1 MTEEIDYNSK
11 VLNFLAMTDTNN
23 QELAVKY
30 LESSDWDE
38 EKAVNQFFNQINI
51 NSFNSNNVFTN
62 DNIIQ
67 NNNNLNNIN
76 DTNRSINN
84 LINQNNNNQIN
95 IPLNQNNKNKKE
107 SFIYKY
113 LFKFPYQF
121 LLDCCSEN
129 REVSREAEK
138 RLFRNLPNLMD
149 DFVEFCHLI
158 KRKIGIIIF
167 YNKNSVNFLKYLI
180 MQLSRSTNCLNLMKE
195 NFIVY
200 PILANSRDGYK
211 IQELIIDNNNN
222 ELLLPSFIF
231 CFKKQNDK
239 NNNYLNPILN
249 KTHVVYIL
257 EGESIN
263 ANSFYNTLKE
273 TCEKFLLTKINDIKS
288 KDSLDKSFGLLTDGE
303 ILYQQKYEMEELER
317 KARIEEEEKTKE
329 KIEQASI
336 KKIENEIK
344 NKANDAL
351 MKIVEEPDK
360 DNPEATTICFRYPD
374 GETTKNRRFLKS
386 HKIQNLYD
394 YVTSLGEE
402 IYTEKQNKNFTLHQP
417 FPPKIYD
424 NMEYTLEQEGLYPNA
439 LVQIK
444 ED

>member
-1 MTEEIDYNSK
+1 MKEEIDYNSK
-11 VLNFLAMTDTNN
+11 ILNFLAMTDTND
-23 QELAVKY
+23 QELAAKY

-38 EKAVNQFFNQINI
+38 VKAVNQFFNQINI
-51 NSFNSNNVFTN
+51 NSFNNNIFTN

-67 NNNNLNNIN
+67 NNNIIIN

-84 LINQNNNNQIN
+84 LINENNSNQIN

-113 LFKFPYQF
+113 LFKFPYKF
-121 LLDCCSEN
+121 LVDCCSEN

-138 RLFRNLPNLMD
+138 KLFRILPNLID

-158 KRKIGIIIF
+158 KKKIGIIIF
-167 YNKNSVNFLKYLI
+167 YNKNSINFLKYLI
-180 MQLSRSTNCLNLMKE
+180 TQLSRSTNCMNLMKE
-195 NFIVY
+195 NFVTY
-200 PILANSRDGYK
+200 PILANSRDGNK
-211 IQELIIDNNNN
+211 IQELIINDNNNN
-222 ELLLPSFIF
+222 NKELLLPSFIF
-231 CFKKQNDK
+231 CFKRQNGK
-239 NNNYLNPILN
+239 NNNYLNPKLN
-249 KTHVVYIL
+249 KSHVVYTL
-257 EGESIN
+257 EGESTDI
-263 ANSFYNTLKE
+263 NSFYNALKE
-273 TCEKFLLTKINDIKS
+273 TCEKLLLKKINDIKS

-317 KARIEEEEKTKE
+317 KARIEEEEK
-329 KIEQASI
+329 IEQES
-336 KKIENEIK
+336 IENEIK
-344 NKANDAL
+344 NKARDAL

-360 DNPEATTICFRYPD
+360 DNPEVTTICFRYPD
-374 GETTKNRRFLKS
+374 GEKIKNRRFLKS

-417 FPPKIYD
+417 FPPKIY
-424 NMEYTLEQEGLYPNA
+424 NNLENTLEQEGLYPNA

>member
-1 MTEEIDYNSK
+1 MKEEIDYNSK
-11 VLNFLAMTDTNN
+11 ILNFLAMTDTSD

-38 EKAVNQFFNQINI
+38 VKAVNQFFNQINH
-51 NSFNSNNVFTN
+51 NTYNNNALTN
-62 DNIIQ
+62 DSIIQ
-67 NNNNLNNIN
+67 NNNILNASQRS
-76 DTNRSINN
+76 TNE
-84 LINQNNNNQIN
+84 LITENNNNNNPSN
-95 IPLNQNNKNKKE
+95 IRPNQNNKNKKE

-113 LFKFPYQF
+113 LFKLPYNF
-121 LLDCCSEN
+121 ILDCCTEN
-129 REVSREAEK
+129 REVSRETEK
-138 RLFRNLPNLMD
+138 KLFRVLPNLMD

-167 YNKNSVNFLKYLI
+167 YNKNSLNFLNNLI
-180 MQLSRSTNCLNLMKE
+180 MQLSRSTNCMNLMKN
-195 NFIVY
+195 NFLIY
-200 PILANSRDGYK
+200 PILANSRDGNK
-211 IQELIIDNNNN
+211 IQELIIDDNNN
-222 ELLLPSFIF
+222 EILSPSFIF
-231 CFKKQNDK
+231 CFKKQNDR

-249 KTHVVYIL
+249 KTHVVYTL
-257 EGESIN
+257 EGDSIN
-263 ANSFYNTLKE
+263 INSFYEALKQI
-273 TCEKFLLTKINDIKS
+273 CDKYLLTKINDIKS

-303 ILYQQKYEMEELER
+303 ILYQQKYEMEELEK
-317 KARIEEEEKTKE
+317 KARMEEEQNTKE
-329 KIEQASI
+329 KMEQESIE
-336 KKIENEIK
+336 KEIK
-344 NKANDAL
+344 NKAKDAL
-351 MKIVEEPDK
+351 EKIVEEPDK

-439 LVQIK
+439 LIQIK

>member
-1 MTEEIDYNSK
+1 MKEEIDYNSK
-11 VLNFLAMTDTNN
+11 ILNFLAMTDTSD

-38 EKAVNQFFNQINI
+38 VKAVNQFFNQINH
-51 NSFNSNNVFTN
+51 NTYNNNALTN
-62 DNIIQ
+62 DSIIQ
-67 NNNNLNNIN
+67 NNNNLNASQRS
-76 DTNRSINN
+76 TNE
-84 LINQNNNNQIN
+84 LITENNNNNNPSN
-95 IPLNQNNKNKKE
+95 IRPNQNNKNKKE

-113 LFKFPYQF
+113 LFKVPYNF
-121 LLDCCSEN
+121 ILDCCTEN
-129 REVSREAEK
+129 REVSRETEK
-138 RLFRNLPNLMD
+138 KLFRVLPNLMD

-167 YNKNSVNFLKYLI
+167 YNKNSLNFLNNLI
-180 MQLSRSTNCLNLMKE
+180 MQLSRSTNCMNLMKN
-195 NFIVY
+195 NFLIY
-200 PILANSRDGYK
+200 PILANSRDGNK
-211 IQELIIDNNNN
+211 IQELIIDDNNN
-222 ELLLPSFIF
+222 EILLPSFIF
-231 CFKKQNDK
+231 CFKKQNDR

-249 KTHVVYIL
+249 KTHVVYTL
-257 EGESIN
+257 EGDSIN
-263 ANSFYNTLKE
+263 INSFYEALKQI
-273 TCEKFLLTKINDIKS
+273 CDKYLLTKINDIKS

-303 ILYQQKYEMEELER
+303 ILYQQKYEMEELEK
-317 KARIEEEEKTKE
+317 KARMEEEQNTKE
-329 KIEQASI
+329 KMEQESIE
-336 KKIENEIK
+336 KEIK
-344 NKANDAL
+344 NKAKDAL
-351 MKIVEEPDK
+351 EKIVEEPDK

-439 LVQIK
+439 LIQIK

>member
-1 MTEEIDYNSK
+1 MKEEIDYNSK
-11 VLNFLAMTDTNN
+11 ILNFLAMTDTSD

-38 EKAVNQFFNQINI
+38 VKAVNQFFNQINH
-51 NSFNSNNVFTN
+51 NTYNNNALTN
-62 DNIIQ
+62 DSIIQ
-67 NNNNLNNIN
+67 NNNNLNASQRS
-76 DTNRSINN
+76 TNE
-84 LINQNNNNQIN
+84 LITENNNNPSNTRQ
-95 IPLNQNNKNKKE
+95 NQNNKNKKE

-113 LFKFPYQF
+113 LFKLPYNF
-121 LLDCCSEN
+121 ILDCCTEN
-129 REVSREAEK
+129 REVSRETEK
-138 RLFRNLPNLMD
+138 KLFRVLPNLMD

-167 YNKNSVNFLKYLI
+167 YNKNSLNFLNNLI
-180 MQLSRSTNCLNLMKE
+180 MQLSRSTNCMNLMKN
-195 NFIVY
+195 NFLIY
-200 PILANSRDGYK
+200 PILANSRDGNK
-211 IQELIIDNNNN
+211 IQELIIDDNNN
-222 ELLLPSFIF
+222 EILLPSFIF
-231 CFKKQNDK
+231 CFKKQNDR

-249 KTHVVYIL
+249 KTHVVYTL
-257 EGESIN
+257 EGDSIN
-263 ANSFYNTLKE
+263 INSFYEALKQI
-273 TCEKFLLTKINDIKS
+273 CDKYLLTKINDIKS

-303 ILYQQKYEMEELER
+303 ILYQQKYEMEELEK
-317 KARIEEEEKTKE
+317 KARMEEEQNTKE
-329 KIEQASI
+329 KMEQESIE
-336 KKIENEIK
+336 KEIK
-344 NKANDAL
+344 NKAKDAL
-351 MKIVEEPDK
+351 EKIVEEPDK

-439 LVQIK
+439 LIQIK

>member
-1 MTEEIDYNSK
+1 MKEEIDYNSK
-11 VLNFLAMTDTNN
+11 ILNFLAMTDTSD

-38 EKAVNQFFNQINI
+38 VKAVNQFFNQINH
-51 NSFNSNNVFTN
+51 NTYNNNALTN
-62 DNIIQ
+62 DSIIQ
-67 NNNNLNNIN
+67 NNNILNASQRS
-76 DTNRSINN
+76 TNE
-84 LINQNNNNQIN
+84 LITENNNNNNPSN
-95 IPLNQNNKNKKE
+95 IRPNQNNKNKKE

-113 LFKFPYQF
+113 LFKLPYN
-121 LLDCCSEN
+121 LILDCCTEN
-129 REVSREAEK
+129 REVSRETEK
-138 RLFRNLPNLMD
+138 KLFRVLPNLMD

-167 YNKNSVNFLKYLI
+167 YNKNSLNFLNNLI
-180 MQLSRSTNCLNLMKE
+180 MQLSRSTNCMNLMKN
-195 NFIVY
+195 NFLIY
-200 PILANSRDGYK
+200 PILANSRDGNK
-211 IQELIIDNNNN
+211 IQELIIDDNNN
-222 ELLLPSFIF
+222 EILLPSFIF
-231 CFKKQNDK
+231 CFKKQNDR

-249 KTHVVYIL
+249 KTHVVYTL
-257 EGESIN
+257 EGDSIN
-263 ANSFYNTLKE
+263 INSFYEALKQI
-273 TCEKFLLTKINDIKS
+273 CDKYLLTKINDIKS

-303 ILYQQKYEMEELER
+303 ILYQQKYEMEELEK
-317 KARIEEEEKTKE
+317 KARMEEEQNTKE
-329 KIEQASI
+329 KMEQESIE
-336 KKIENEIK
+336 KEIK
-344 NKANDAL
+344 NKAKDAL
-351 MKIVEEPDK
+351 EKIVEEPDK

-424 NMEYTLEQEGLYPNA
+424 KFENTLEQEGLYPNA

>member
-1 MTEEIDYNSK
+1 MKEEIDYNSK
-11 VLNFLAMTDTNN
+11 ILNFLAMTDTSD

-38 EKAVNQFFNQINI
+38 VTAVNQFFNQINH
-51 NSFNSNNVFTN
+51 NTYNNNALTN
-62 DNIIQ
+62 DSIIQ
-67 NNNNLNNIN
+67 NNNNLNASQRS
-76 DTNRSINN
+76 TNE
-84 LINQNNNNQIN
+84 LITENNNNPSNTRQ
-95 IPLNQNNKNKKE
+95 NQNNKNKKE

-113 LFKFPYQF
+113 LFKLPYNF
-121 LLDCCSEN
+121 ILDCCTEN
-129 REVSREAEK
+129 REVSRETEK
-138 RLFRNLPNLMD
+138 KLFRVLPNLMD

-167 YNKNSVNFLKYLI
+167 YNKNSLNFLNNLI
-180 MQLSRSTNCLNLMKE
+180 MQLSRSTNCMNLMKN
-195 NFIVY
+195 NFLIY
-200 PILANSRDGYK
+200 PILANSRDGNK
-211 IQELIIDNNNN
+211 IQELIIDDNNN
-222 ELLLPSFIF
+222 EILLPSFIF

-249 KTHVVYIL
+249 KTHVVYTL
-257 EGESIN
+257 EGDSIN
-263 ANSFYNTLKE
+263 INSFYEALKQI
-273 TCEKFLLTKINDIKS
+273 CDKYLLTKINDIKS

-303 ILYQQKYEMEELER
+303 ILYQQKYEMEELEK
-317 KARIEEEEKTKE
+317 KARMEEEQNTKE
-329 KIEQASI
+329 KMEQESIE
-336 KKIENEIK
+336 KEIK
-344 NKANDAL
+344 NKAKDAL
-351 MKIVEEPDK
+351 EKIVEEPDK

-439 LVQIK
+439 LIQIK

>member
-1 MTEEIDYNSK
+1 MKEEIDYNSK
-11 VLNFLAMTDTNN
+11 ILNFLAMTDTND
-23 QELAVKY
+23 QELAAKY

-38 EKAVNQFFNQINI
+38 VKAVNQFFNQINI
-51 NSFNSNNVFTN
+51 NSFNNNIFTN

-67 NNNNLNNIN
+67 NNNIIIN

-84 LINQNNNNQIN
+84 LINENNSNQSDVS
-95 IPLNQNNKNKKE
+95 LNRNNKNKKE

-113 LFKFPYQF
+113 LFKFPYKF
-121 LLDCCSEN
+121 LVDCCSEN

-138 RLFRNLPNLMD
+138 KLFRILPNLMD

-167 YNKNSVNFLKYLI
+167 YNKNSINFLKYLI
-180 MQLSRSTNCLNLMKE
+180 TQLSRSTNCMNLMKE
-195 NFIVY
+195 NFVIY
-200 PILANSRDGYK
+200 PILSNSRDGYK
-211 IQELIIDNNNN
+211 IQELIINDNNNNNNN

-231 CFKKQNDK
+231 CFKRQNGK

-249 KTHVVYIL
+249 KSHVVYTL
-257 EGESIN
+257 EGESTDI
-263 ANSFYNTLKE
+263 NSFYNALKE
-273 TCEKFLLTKINDIKS
+273 TCEKILLKKINDIKS

-317 KARIEEEEKTKE
+317 KARIEEEEK
-329 KIEQASI
+329 IEQES
-336 KKIENEIK
+336 IENEIK
-344 NKANDAL
+344 NKARDAL
-351 MKIVEEPDK
+351 MKIVEEPDIN
-360 DNPEATTICFRYPD
+360 NPEVTTICFRYPD
-374 GETTKNRRFLKS
+374 GEKIKNRRFLKS

-417 FPPKIYD
+417 FPPKIY
-424 NMEYTLEQEGLYPNA
+424 NNLENTLEQEGLYPNA

>member
-1 MTEEIDYNSK
+1 MKEEIDYNSK
-11 VLNFLAMTDTNN
+11 ILNFLAMTDTSD

-38 EKAVNQFFNQINI
+38 VKAVNQFFNQINH
-51 NSFNSNNVFTN
+51 NTYNNGNALTN
-62 DNIIQ
+62 DSIIQ
-67 NNNNLNNIN
+67 NNNNLNASQRS
-76 DTNRSINN
+76 TNE
-84 LINQNNNNQIN
+84 LITENNNNNNPSN
-95 IPLNQNNKNKKE
+95 IRPNQNNKNKKE

-113 LFKFPYQF
+113 LFKLPYNF
-121 LLDCCSEN
+121 ILDCCTEN
-129 REVSREAEK
+129 REVSRETEK
-138 RLFRNLPNLMD
+138 KLFRVLPNLMD

-167 YNKNSVNFLKYLI
+167 YNKNSLNFLNNLI
-180 MQLSRSTNCLNLMKE
+180 MQLSRSTNCMNLMKD
-195 NFIVY
+195 NFLIY
-200 PILANSRDGYK
+200 PILANSRDGNK
-211 IQELIIDNNNN
+211 IQELIIDDNNN
-222 ELLLPSFIF
+222 EILLPSFIF

-249 KTHVVYIL
+249 KTHVVYTL
-257 EGESIN
+257 EGDSIN
-263 ANSFYNTLKE
+263 INSFYEALKQI
-273 TCEKFLLTKINDIKS
+273 CDKYLLTKINDIKS

-303 ILYQQKYEMEELER
+303 ILFQQKYEMEELEK
-317 KARIEEEEKTKE
+317 KARMEEEQNTKE
-329 KIEQASI
+329 KMEQESIE
-336 KKIENEIK
+336 KEIK
-344 NKANDAL
+344 NKAKDAL
-351 MKIVEEPDK
+351 EKIVEEPDK

-394 YVTSLGEE
+394 YVTSLGKE

>member
-1 MTEEIDYNSK
+1 MKEEIDYNSK
-11 VLNFLAMTDTNN
+11 ILNFLAMTDTSD

-38 EKAVNQFFNQINI
+38 VKAVNQFFNQINH
-51 NSFNSNNVFTN
+51 NTYNNNALTN
-62 DNIIQ
+62 DSIIQ
-67 NNNNLNNIN
+67 NNNNLNASQRS
-76 DTNRSINN
+76 TNE
-84 LINQNNNNQIN
+84 LITENNNNNNPSN
-95 IPLNQNNKNKKE
+95 IRPNQNNKSKKE

-113 LFKFPYQF
+113 LFKLPYNF
-121 LLDCCSEN
+121 ILDCCTEN
-129 REVSREAEK
+129 REVSRETEK
-138 RLFRNLPNLMD
+138 KLFRVLPNLMD

-167 YNKNSVNFLKYLI
+167 YNKNSLNFLNNLI
-180 MQLSRSTNCLNLMKE
+180 MQLSRSTNCMNLMKN
-195 NFIVY
+195 NFLIY
-200 PILANSRDGYK
+200 PILANSRDGNK
-211 IQELIIDNNNN
+211 IQELIIDDNNN
-222 ELLLPSFIF
+222 EILLPSFIF
-231 CFKKQNDK
+231 CFKKQNDR

-249 KTHVVYIL
+249 KTHVVYTL
-257 EGESIN
+257 EGDSIN
-263 ANSFYNTLKE
+263 INSFYEALKQI
-273 TCEKFLLTKINDIKS
+273 CDKYLLTKINDIKS

-303 ILYQQKYEMEELER
+303 ILYQQKYEMEELEK
-317 KARIEEEEKTKE
+317 KARMEEEQNTKE
-329 KIEQASI
+329 KMEQESIE
-336 KKIENEIK
+336 KEIK
-344 NKANDAL
+344 NKAKDAL
-351 MKIVEEPDK
+351 EKIVEEPDK

-439 LVQIK
+439 LIQIK

>member
-1 MTEEIDYNSK
+1 MKEEIDYNSK
-11 VLNFLAMTDTNN
+11 ILNFLAMTETND
-23 QELAVKY
+23 QELAAKY

-51 NSFNSNNVFTN
+51 NSFNNNNIFTN

-67 NNNNLNNIN
+67 NNNIIIN

-84 LINQNNNNQIN
+84 LINENNNQIN
-95 IPLNQNNKNKKE
+95 ISLNQNNQNKKE

-113 LFKFPYQF
+113 LFKFPYKF

-138 RLFRNLPNLMD
+138 KLFRILPNLMD

-158 KRKIGIIIF
+158 KRKVGIIIF
-167 YNKNSVNFLKYLI
+167 YNKNSINFLKYLI
-180 MQLSRSTNCLNLMKE
+180 MQLSRSTNCMNLMKE
-195 NFIVY
+195 NFMIY
-200 PILANSRDGYK
+200 PILANSRDGNK
-211 IQELIIDNNNN
+211 IQELIIDDDNNN
-222 ELLLPSFIF
+222 ELILPSFIF

-249 KTHVVYIL
+249 KTHVVYTL
-257 EGESIN
+257 EGESTDIN
-263 ANSFYNTLKE
+263 LFYNALKA
-273 TCEKFLLTKINDIKS
+273 TCEKYLLKKINDIKS

-303 ILYQQKYEMEELER
+303 ILYQQKHEMEELER
-317 KARIEEEEKTKE
+317 KARIEEEKKNKE
-329 KIEQASI
+329 KKEQES
-336 KKIENEIK
+336 IENEIK
-344 NKANDAL
+344 NKAKDAL

-374 GETTKNRRFLKS
+374 GEKTKNRRFLKS

-424 NMEYTLEQEGLYPNA
+424 KFENTLEQEGLYPNA

>member
-1 MTEEIDYNSK
+1 MKEEIDYNSK
-11 VLNFLAMTDTNN
+11 ILNFLAMTDTSD

-38 EKAVNQFFNQINI
+38 VKAVNQFFNQINH
-51 NSFNSNNVFTN
+51 NTYNNNALTN
-62 DNIIQ
+62 DSIIQ
-67 NNNNLNNIN
+67 NNNILNASQRS
-76 DTNRSINN
+76 TNE
-84 LINQNNNNQIN
+84 LITENNNNNNPSNLRQ
-95 IPLNQNNKNKKE
+95 NQNNKNKKE

-113 LFKFPYQF
+113 LFKLPYNF
-121 LLDCCSEN
+121 ILDCCTEN
-129 REVSREAEK
+129 REVSRETEK
-138 RLFRNLPNLMD
+138 KLFRVLPNLMD

-167 YNKNSVNFLKYLI
+167 YNKNSLNFLNNLI
-180 MQLSRSTNCLNLMKE
+180 MQLSRSTNCMNLMKD
-195 NFIVY
+195 NFLIY
-200 PILANSRDGYK
+200 PILANSRDGNK
-211 IQELIIDNNNN
+211 IQELIIDDNNN
-222 ELLLPSFIF
+222 EILLPSFIF
-231 CFKKQNDK
+231 CFKKQNDR

-249 KTHVVYIL
+249 KTHVVYTL
-257 EGESIN
+257 EGDSIN
-263 ANSFYNTLKE
+263 INSFYEALKQI
-273 TCEKFLLTKINDIKS
+273 CDKYLLTKINDIKS

-303 ILYQQKYEMEELER
+303 ILYQQKYEMEELEK
-317 KARIEEEEKTKE
+317 KARMEEEQNTKE
-329 KIEQASI
+329 KMEQESIE
-336 KKIENEIK
+336 KEIK
-344 NKANDAL
+344 NKAKDAL
-351 MKIVEEPDK
+351 EKIVEEPDK

-394 YVTSLGEE
+394 YVTSLGKE

-439 LVQIK
+439 LIQIK